1 MPPLWITTSRK
12 FCGMQC
18 GTLMERRRHPDRVL
32 KAVQVR
38 QTKVT
43 GRHADGNGL
52 YLLVEPSGA
61 KRWVLRTV
69 VHSRRRDI
77 GLGSARLVSLAEAR
91 EKAILYRKTARAG
104 GDPVAE
110 HRKATIPAPTF
121 EQAARL
127 VHTQHSRAWRNPKHA
142 AQWINTLAQYVFPLF
157 GDRAVDQIDSGDV
170 LRALSAIWL
179 SKPETA
185 RRVRQRIRAVFD
197 WAKAAGHRGGDNPVD
212 GVTRALPRNT
222 HQGRHFAALPYAE
235 VPAFVRALRES
246 GMDEA
251 TKLAFEFLIL
261 TAARTGEVL
270 GARKDELD
278 LDAAMWTVPA
288 ERTKT
293 RREHRVPLA
302 PRAVEI
308 IRRARELSAGSDFL
322 FPGRSVHKPLSNM
335 VFLKAL
341 GRMKLDVTAHG
352 FRSAFRDW
360 AAERTSFP
368 NEVAEMA
375 LAHTIKNKAEAAYRR
390 GDLLDKRRALM
401 ETWCDYVGSKPGP
414 TSGAE

>member
-1 MPPLWITTSRK
+1 
-12 FCGMQC
+12 MQ
-18 GTLMERRRHPDRVL
+18 RRRHPDRAL
-32 KAVQVR
+32 TAVQVR
-38 QTKVT
+38 QTKVP

-61 KRWVLRTV
+61 RRWVLRTV
-69 VHSRRRDI
+69 VYSRRRDI

-91 EKAILYRKTARAG
+91 EKAGLYRKTARAG
-104 GDPVAE
+104 GDPIAE
-110 HRKATIPAPTF
+110 HRKARVLAPTF
-121 EQAARL
+121 QEAARL
-127 VHTQHSRAWRNPKHA
+127 VHAQHSRAWINPKHA
-142 AQWINTLAQYVFPLF
+142 AQWINTLAQYVFPIF
-157 GDRAVDQIDSGDV
+157 GDSRVDQIGSGDV
-170 LRALSAIWL
+170 LKALSPIWL

-212 GVTRALPRNT
+212 GVARALPRQT
-222 HQGRHFAALPYAE
+222 DRGGHFAAMPYAE
-235 VPAFVRALRES
+235 VPRFLRALRES
-246 GMDEA
+246 GVDE
-251 TKLAFEFLIL
+251 TTNLAFEFLIL

-270 GARKDELD
+270 GARSDEVD
-278 LDAAMWTVPA
+278 LVAATWTIPA
-288 ERTKT
+288 ARTKT
-293 RREHRVPLA
+293 RREHRVPLP
-302 PRAVEI
+302 PRAIEI
-308 IRRARELSAGSDFL
+308 IRRARELSAGSDLL

-335 VFLKAL
+335 VFLNAL

-390 GDLLDKRRALM
+390 GDLLEKRRALM
-401 ETWCDYVGSKPGP
+401 ETWCNYVVSKSGP

>member
-1 MPPLWITTSRK
+1 MST
-12 FCGMQC
+12 
-18 GTLMERRRHPDRVL
+18 ERRRHPDRAL
-32 KAVQVR
+32 TAVQVR
-38 QTKVT
+38 QTKVS

-61 KRWVLRTV
+61 KRWVLRTMV
-69 VHSRRRDI
+69 QGRRRDI

-91 EKAILYRKTARAG
+91 EKASLYRKTARAG
-104 GDPVAE
+104 GDPIAE
-110 HRKATIPAPTF
+110 HRKAHVPVPTF

-127 VHTQHSRAWRNPKHA
+127 VHAHHSAAWRNAKHA
-142 AQWINTLAQYVFPLF
+142 AQWINTLVQYVFPVF
-157 GDRAVDQIDSGDV
+157 GHRHVDQIDSGDV
-170 LRALSAIWL
+170 LKALSPIWL

-185 RRVRQRIRAVFD
+185 RRVRQRVRAVFD
-197 WAKAAGHRGGDNPVD
+197 WAKAAGQRRGDNPVD
-212 GVTRALPRNT
+212 GVARALPRHNYR
-222 HQGRHFAALPYAE
+222 GRHFAAMPYTE
-235 VPAFVRALRES
+235 VPKFLRALRES
-246 GMDEA
+246 GMDET

-270 GARKDELD
+270 GARLNEFD
-278 LDAAMWTVPA
+278 LGAAIWTIPA
-288 ERTKT
+288 SRTKT

-308 IRRARELSAGSDFL
+308 ITRARQLSAGSDFL
-322 FPGRSVHKPLSNM
+322 FPGRSIRKPLSNM

-341 GRMKLDVTAHG
+341 GRLKLDVTAHG

-390 GDLLDKRRALM
+390 GDLLEKRRALM
-401 ETWCDYVGSKPGP
+401 ETWCDYAASDPQA
-414 TSGAE
+414 TSQ

>member
-1 MPPLWITTSRK
+1 MWDGR
-12 FCGMQC
+12 
-18 GTLMERRRHPDRVL
+18 MERRRHPDRVL
-32 KAVQVR
+32 TAVQVR
-38 QTKVT
+38 QTKVP

-61 KRWVLRTV
+61 KRWVLRTI
-69 VHSRRRDI
+69 VHGRRRDI

-91 EKAILYRKTARAG
+91 EKANLYRKTARAG
-104 GDPVAE
+104 GDPIAE
-110 HRKATIPAPTF
+110 RRKAHVLMPTF
-121 EQAARL
+121 EQSARL
-127 VHTQHSRAWRNPKHA
+127 VHAHHSGAWRNPKHA
-142 AQWINTLAQYVFPLF
+142 AQWINTLGQYVFPVF
-157 GDRAVDQIDSGDV
+157 GRRRLDQIDSADV
-170 LRALSAIWL
+170 LKALSPIWL

-197 WAKAAGHRGGDNPVD
+197 WAKAAGHRTGDNPVD
-212 GVTRALPRNT
+212 GIGRALPRHT
-222 HQGRHFAALPYAE
+222 DRGRHFAAMPYTE
-235 VPAFVRALRES
+235 VPKFLRALRES
-246 GMDEA
+246 GMDET

-270 GARKDELD
+270 GARWDEVNLGSA
-278 LDAAMWTVPA
+278 LWTIPAA
-288 ERTKT
+288 RTKT

-308 IRRARELSAGSDFL
+308 VRRAREVSAGSDFL

-341 GRMKLDVTAHG
+341 ERMKLDVTAHG

-375 LAHTIKNKAEAAYRR
+375 LAHTIKDKAEAAYRR
-390 GDLLDKRRALM
+390 GDLLEKRRALM
-401 ETWCDYVGSKPGP
+401 KTWCDYVISKSVP
-414 TSGAE
+414 TSGAQ